1 MKITPA
7 KLQDNNQIMYTLYEA
22 VSSGIIVLERSN
34 RILLANKKAC
44 EILGLSKSEM
54 EGSFLYNMPFEVM
67 DQLKNK
73 VSFEE
78 LPSQTT
84 IQTGKEVNNCEIG
97 ITGKG
102 LNGIRWILV
111 STKSILLTESEA
123 DHVVITLVD
132 ITARK
137 QTEQALSHSQER
149 FLSLVDS
156 MEDTVFTLD
165 KNLIHTGIYG
175 KWMEKHNIT
184 PEYFLGKSLKEV
196 FGETIAE
203 GQEKVCQ
210 LVLKG
215 KSQVYE
221 WSNVRDGERLYYQ
234 AILSPINNEQ
244 GQVEGI
250 VGVSRD
256 ISENKRM
263 EIGLLESE
271 ERFRQFAENAKDV
284 FWMEDYKTRNLIYVS
299 KAYQKIWDIEYTE
312 TFSSVFTNIY
322 PDDQSEVQGF
332 INSIAGGESQIEY
345 RIQSK
350 NRKVRWIRTRAFP
363 ITNDIGEVYRIAG
376 ISEDITELKEKEE
389 LLRKSDKL
397 TVVGELAA
405 GIAHEIRNPLTSIK
419 GFVQLMKQDMDD
431 LHSEIILSEMDR
443 IESIITEFLVL
454 AKPHQDTVFQH
465 RNVNDFIRQTITLL
479 DSEANLN
486 NVQFKTML
494 KDVPQILCEGN
505 QIKQVII
512 NVIKN
517 AIESMLCGG
526 TITVETGTFD
536 ESYVFIK
543 VTDEGSGISEER
555 LARLGEPF
563 YSNKEK
569 GIGLGLMVSLKIIE
583 NHHGNITFESM
594 LDVGTTVTVLLPTK
608 LLP

>member
-1 MKITPA
+1 MRKTSTN
-7 KLQDNNQIMYTLYEA
+7 LQDINQIMDALYEA
-22 VSSGIIVLERSN
+22 VSSGIIVLESTN
-34 RILLANKKAC
+34 RIRHANKKAC

-54 EGSFLYNMPFEVM
+54 EDHFLYDLPIEVL
-67 DQLKNK
+67 DQSKRN
-73 VSFEE
+73 VSFEK
-78 LPSQTT
+78 LPSQVT
-84 IQTGKEVNNCEIG
+84 IHTGTEIDECELG
-97 ITGKG
+97 VTSKSFKD
-102 LNGIRWILV
+102 IRWILV
-111 STKSILLTESEA
+111 STKPIFLSENNV
-123 DHVVITLVD
+123 DQVVVTLVD

-165 KNLIHTGIYG
+165 KNLVHTGIYG
-175 KWMEKHNIT
+175 KWMKRHNIT
-184 PEYFLGKSLKEV
+184 PEYFLGKSLNEV
-196 FGETIAE
+196 FGEAIAE

-215 KSQVYE
+215 KSQIYE
-221 WSNVRDGERLYYQ
+221 WSNVRNGERLYYQ
-234 AILSPINNEQ
+234 AILSPIKNEQ

-256 ISENKRM
+256 ITENKRM

-284 FWMEDYKTRNLIYVS
+284 FWMEDYETRKLIYIS
-299 KAYQKIWDIEYTE
+299 KAYQKIWDIENSDA
-312 TFSSVFTNIY
+312 FSSVFTDVY
-322 PDDQSEVQGF
+322 PDDQQEVQAF
-332 INSIAGGESQIEY
+332 INTIEKRESQIEY
-345 RIQSK
+345 RIQCE

-363 ITNDIGEVYRIAG
+363 ITNDSGEIYRIAG

-419 GFVQLMKQDMDD
+419 GFVQLMKQDMKE

-443 IESIITEFLVL
+443 IETIITEFLVL

-465 RNVNDFIRQTITLL
+465 RNVNNFIKQTITLL

-486 NVQFKTML
+486 NVQFETKL
-494 KDVPQILCEGN
+494 RDVPQILCEGN

-517 AIESMLCGG
+517 AIESMITGG
-526 TITVETGTFD
+526 TILIETGTFD
-536 ESYVFIK
+536 DSYVFIR
-543 VTDEGSGISEER
+543 VTDQGCGISEER

-583 NHHGNITFESM
+583 NHHGNITFESI
-594 LDVGTTVTVLLPTK
+594 LDIGTTVTVLLPTK